1 MNSMNKL
8 KMWVT
13 VGLLSLGTS
22 LSACPG
28 QAVAASSTVNKP
40 VKQQVLPITGSW
52 INLAYKDVR
61 NKYTNP
67 ANFDNNDPKLWEAK
81 VREMAEMG
89 LEYLV
94 FMEVAND
101 GKAYYPS
108 KLMPWHYTKGVK
120 SPVDAILDE
129 AAKHNV
135 KVFMSTGWAQNQD
148 DNLQDPAIKK
158 LQLQIMDELA
168 ALYKNHK
175 AFYGWYLPVEDCIC
189 PVFAEHAV

>member
-1 MNSMNKL
+1 MNSINKL
-8 KMWVT
+8 KMWVA

-28 QAVAASSTVNKP
+28 QAVAASNTVKHQA
-40 VKQQVLPITGSW
+40 KQQVLPITGSW

-67 ANFDNNDPKLWEAK
+67 TNFDNNDPKLWEAK
-81 VREMAEMG
+81 VRELAEMG

-120 SPVDAILDE
+120 GL
-129 AAKHNV
+129 
-135 KVFMSTGWAQNQD
+135 T
-148 DNLQDPAIKK
+148 
-158 LQLQIMDELA
+158 
-168 ALYKNHK
+168 
-175 AFYGWYLPVEDCIC
+175 
-189 PVFAEHAV
+189 